1 MAQYA
6 GGVMDAPLP
15 SEIGGYVFAGGRS
28 SRMGRD
34 KALLELAG
42 KPLLRH
48 AVKKLRRVCM
58 DVRVLSAN
66 AEFAEYAPI
75 VPDIHPNCGPLGG
88 MEAALAHSIFD
99 WNLFMPVDMPFLPS
113 VFLLN
118 WIRQTLMLEKRG
130 MRLAMFTVNGVPQ
143 PALTM
148 IHRDAIPFVMSAM
161 ERREFKLY
169 PVLEQ
174 AARELAAK
182 QGILFGM
189 AFHISPWTDEGTFS
203 ATANRYGRQQEAW
216 LATTEAQQ
224 EAKHLWFANLNT
236 PEEFAVA
243 ERYVAALDT

>member
-1 MAQYA
+1 
-6 GGVMDAPLP
+6 MDAPFP

-48 AVKKLRRVCM
+48 AVKKLRRICM

-66 AEFAEYAPI
+66 PEFAEYAPI
-75 VPDIHPNCGPLGG
+75 VPDLHPNCGPLGG

-113 VFLLN
+113 AFINQWL
-118 WIRQTLMLEKRG
+118 RRTLTDEKRG
-130 MRLAMFTVNGVPQ
+130 ARLAMFTVDGVPQ
-143 PALTM
+143 PTLAM
-148 IHRDAIPFVMSAM
+148 VHRDVIPFVTGAM
-161 ERREFKLY
+161 ERGEFKLY
-169 PVLEQ
+169 PVLEE
-174 AARELAAK
+174 AGRELAAK

-189 AFHISPWTDEGTFS
+189 AFRTLPWSNQGTFS
-203 ATANRYGRQQEAW
+203 ATVNLYGQRQEAW
-216 LATTEAQQ
+216 LAITEAQQ